1 MEFLLY
7 KDILRGL
14 TEVGADNNSQMFLK
28 FTLETTIICF
38 VAIILI
44 ILISYF
50 L

>member
-28 FTLETTIICF
+28 FTLETAIICF
-38 VAIILI
+38 VAID
-44 ILISYF
+44 F
-50 L
+50 LFL